1 MKIFLGQGFSIFL
14 TLLALAALLL
24 YAVWGWPNDFMWWS
38 LLENTYAQIPLGV
51 WIIVVLAFISFSF
64 SLNTLQK
71 VRDQEKKIETGLRP
85 LLEAET
91 PVPKKKKYVYSK
103 RLQVTANQL
112 EQLILT
118 QRKTL
123 QRITNEKAEAQDK
136 LIQERIIQERQRL
149 ARELHDSVSQQLF
162 AASMLLSTMV
172 EIEESKHGEAPKTL
186 MQTEKIV
193 QQAQLEMRA
202 LLLHLR
208 PAALHDKTLKEG
220 LEELLVELQQKVFF
234 TIRYRLEEVSLP
246 KGAEDHLFRIA
257 QETLS
262 NTLRHANATE
272 VDILFVERDNLAIF
286 RVQDNGVGF
295 EITEGKNGS
304 YGLQNVKERAVEI
317 GATCKVVSVP
327 SQGTIVEVKLPI
339 EKKSE
344 GSKINLDKQR
354 AIPENVTSDTRKK
367 EIENDSNIIS
377 G

>member
-1 MKIFLGQGFSIFL
+1 MRIFLGQGISIFTYL
-14 TLLALAALLL
+14 VIIIALLL
-24 YAVWGWPNDFMWWS
+24 YVIWGWPNEEAWLS
-38 LLENTYAQIPLGV
+38 LLETTYAQIPFGV
-51 WIIVVLAFISFSF
+51 WIVFVLAFISFGF

-71 VRDQEKKIETGLRP
+71 VRSQEKKIETSLRP
-85 LLEAET
+85 LLAET
-91 PVPKKKKYVYSK
+91 FEPSKKKYTQTK
-103 RLQVTANQL
+103 RMQATVTQL

-123 QRITNEKAEAQDK
+123 QRITNEKAETQDRI
-136 LIQERIIQERQRL
+136 IQERLVQERQRL

-172 EIEESKHGEAPKTL
+172 EIEEAKNGEVPKTL

-208 PAALHDKTLKEG
+208 PAALHNKTLKEG
-220 LEELLVELQQKVFF
+220 LEELLQELQEKVFF
-234 TIRYRLEEVSLP
+234 TIRYRLEEVSLS

-262 NTLRHANATE
+262 NTLRHAKATE

-295 EITEGKNGS
+295 EVGEGKNGS
-304 YGLQNVKERAVEI
+304 YGIQSVRERAVEI

-339 EKKSE
+339 EKPVAQP
-344 GSKINLDKQR
+344 INLEKITTAER
-354 AIPENVTSDTRKK
+354 SE
-367 EIENDSNIIS
+367 
-377 G
+377 

>member
-1 MKIFLGQGFSIFL
+1 MKIIFGQGLSIFFI
-14 TLLALAALLL
+14 LLSLAALML
-24 YAVWGWPNDFMWWS
+24 YVLWGWPNDDAWWS
-38 LLENTYAQIPLGV
+38 LLDLKYAEVPFGA
-51 WIIVVLAFISFSF
+51 WIIIILAIMSFSF

-71 VRDQEKKIETGLRP
+71 VRDQEKKIDTSLRP

-91 PVPKKKKYVYSK
+91 FVSAKKKYAYSK
-103 RLQVTANQL
+103 RLHVTTDQL
-112 EQLILT
+112 EQLIMT

-123 QRITNEKAEAQDK
+123 QRITNEKAENQDK
-136 LIQERIIQERQRL
+136 LIQERIVQERQRL

-162 AASMLLSTMV
+162 AASMLLSAMV
-172 EIEESKHGEAPKTL
+172 EIEETQHEKVPKTL
-186 MQTEKIV
+186 LQAEKIV

-208 PAALHDKTLKEG
+208 PAALHNKTLKEG
-220 LEELLVELQQKVFF
+220 LEELLMELQEKVLF
-234 TIRYRLEEVSLP
+234 TIRYRIEDVPLS

-295 EITEGKNGS
+295 EQVDSKNGS
-304 YGLQNVKERAVEI
+304 YGLQSVQERAVEI
-317 GATCKVVSVP
+317 GATIKIVSVP

-339 EKKSE
+339 EKIDIETIQLEKGE
-344 GSKINLDKQR
+344 Q
-354 AIPENVTSDTRKK
+354 
-367 EIENDSNIIS
+367 ENDSNLIS

>member
-1 MKIFLGQGFSIFL
+1 MKIILGQGFSIFF
-14 TLLALAALLL
+14 TLLSLAALLL
-24 YAVWGWPNDFMWWS
+24 YALWGWPNENAWWS
-38 LLENTYAQIPLGV
+38 LLELKYAEVPFGA
-51 WIIVVLAFISFSF
+51 WIIIILAIISFSF

-71 VRDQEKKIETGLRP
+71 VRDQEKKIDISLRP
-85 LLEAET
+85 LLAAEAFEPT
-91 PVPKKKKYVYSK
+91 KRKYTYSK
-103 RLQVTANQL
+103 RLHVTTTQL
-112 EQLILT
+112 EQLIIT

-123 QRITNEKAEAQDK
+123 QRITNEKAEDQDK
-136 LIQERIIQERQRL
+136 IIQERLVQERQRL

-162 AASMLLSTMV
+162 AASMLLSAMV
-172 EIEESKHGEAPKTL
+172 EIEESQHEKVPKTL
-186 MQTEKIV
+186 LQTEKIV

-220 LEELLVELQQKVFF
+220 LEELLIELQEKVFF
-234 TIRYRLEEVSLP
+234 TIRYRLEDVPLS

-295 EITEGKNGS
+295 EQVDSKNGS
-304 YGLQNVKERAVEI
+304 YGLQSVQERAVEI
-317 GATCKVVSVP
+317 GATSKIISVP

-339 EKKSE
+339 EK
-344 GSKINLDKQR
+344 ID
-354 AIPENVTSDTRKK
+354 
-367 EIENDSNIIS
+367 IETIKLEKGEQKNDSNLIS

>member
-1 MKIFLGQGFSIFL
+1 MKIVFGQGLSIFI
-14 TLLALAALLL
+14 TLLSLAALLL
-24 YAVWGWPNDFMWWS
+24 YALWGWPNEDAWWS
-38 LLENTYAQIPLGV
+38 LLEVKYAEVPFGA
-51 WIIVVLAFISFSF
+51 WIIITLAIISFSF

-71 VRDQEKKIETGLRP
+71 VRDQEKKIDTSLRP
-85 LLEAET
+85 LLAAET
-91 PVPKKKKYVYSK
+91 FVPAKKKYSYSK
-103 RLQVTANQL
+103 RLHVTTTQL
-112 EQLILT
+112 EQLIMT

-136 LIQERIIQERQRL
+136 VIQERIVQERQRL

-172 EIEESKHGEAPKTL
+172 EIEEAQHEKAPKTL
-186 MQTEKIV
+186 LQTEKIV

-220 LEELLVELQQKVFF
+220 LEELLMELQEKVFF
-234 TIRYRLEEVSLP
+234 TIRYRLEDVHLS

-262 NTLRHANATE
+262 NTLRHAKATE

-295 EITEGKNGS
+295 EQVDSKNGS
-304 YGLQNVKERAVEI
+304 YGLQSVQERAVEI
-317 GATCKVVSVP
+317 GAICKIVSVP

-339 EKKSE
+339 EKKSIE
-344 GSKINLDKQR
+344 TIQLEKGER
-354 AIPENVTSDTRKK
+354 
-367 EIENDSNIIS
+367 ENDSNFIS

>member
-1 MKIFLGQGFSIFL
+1 MKIIFGQGLSIFFI
-14 TLLALAALLL
+14 LLSLAALML
-24 YAVWGWPNDFMWWS
+24 YVLWGWPNDDAWWS
-38 LLENTYAQIPLGV
+38 LLDLKYAEVPFGA
-51 WIIVVLAFISFSF
+51 WIIIILAIMSFSF

-71 VRDQEKKIETGLRP
+71 VRDQEKKIDTSLRP

-91 PVPKKKKYVYSK
+91 FVSAKKKYAYSK
-103 RLQVTANQL
+103 RLHVTTDQL
-112 EQLILT
+112 EQLIMT

-123 QRITNEKAEAQDK
+123 QRITNEKAENQDK
-136 LIQERIIQERQRL
+136 LIQERIVQERQRL

-162 AASMLLSTMV
+162 AASMLLSAMV
-172 EIEESKHGEAPKTL
+172 EIEETQHEKVPKTL
-186 MQTEKIV
+186 LQAEKIV

-220 LEELLVELQQKVFF
+220 LEELLMELQEKVLF
-234 TIRYRLEEVSLP
+234 TIRYRIEDVPLS

-295 EITEGKNGS
+295 EQVDSKNGS
-304 YGLQNVKERAVEI
+304 YGLQSVQERAVEI
-317 GATCKVVSVP
+317 GATIKIVSVP

-339 EKKSE
+339 EKIDIETIQLEKGE
-344 GSKINLDKQR
+344 Q
-354 AIPENVTSDTRKK
+354 
-367 EIENDSNIIS
+367 ENDSNLIS

>member
-1 MKIFLGQGFSIFL
+1 MKILFGQGFSFFIILL
-14 TLLALAALLL
+14 TLAALLL
-24 YAVWGWPNDFMWWS
+24 YTLWGWPNDSAWWS
-38 LLENTYAQIPLGV
+38 LLETTYAEVPLGA
-51 WIIVVLAFISFSF
+51 WIIIVLAMISFSF
-64 SLNTLQK
+64 SLNTLSK
-71 VRDQEKKIETGLRP
+71 VRDQEKKIETSLRP

-91 PVPKKKKYVYSK
+91 FIPSKKKYAFSK
-103 RLQVTANQL
+103 RLHVTTDQL

-136 LIQERIIQERQRL
+136 LIQERIVQERQRL

-172 EIEESKHGEAPKTL
+172 EIEESQHGEVQKNL
-186 MQTEKIV
+186 LQTEKIV

-208 PAALHDKTLKEG
+208 PAALHNKTLKQG
-220 LEELLVELQQKVFF
+220 LEELLIELQQKVFF
-234 TIRYRLEEVSLP
+234 TIRYRLEEVPLS

-262 NTLRHANATE
+262 NTLRHAKATE

-295 EITEGKNGS
+295 ELTTDSKTGS
-304 YGLQNVKERAVEI
+304 YGLENVKERAIEI

-339 EKKSE
+339 EENSLE
-344 GSKINLDKQR
+344 ELQMKQR
-354 AIPENVTSDTRKK
+354 EGL
-367 EIENDSNIIS
+367 ENDSNIIS